1 MKKKDPI
8 QADQLKISV
17 HWKERE
23 ASEESNVIERE
34 PECYFSIVTL
44 ETRREWRN
52 GSKIMRKNYFNLGF
66 YI

>member
-8 QADQLKISV
+8 QADQLNISV

-23 ASEESNVIERE
+23 ACEESNVIERE
-34 PECYFSIVTL
+34 PEYYFSIVIL